1 MEAKT
6 TLRIVKVDER
16 NRQSI
21 VDSLKSDIIRHVFA
35 FYDIQYDLE
44 HTTMHAAFDKHA
56 LRGYILTYTAV
67 TPPSVVLDA
76 TSNAAEKLITY
87 ASEDKFVLHT
97 LPNLLPIVKRRYPE
111 AKCYIENWMLV
122 RKGEAAFF
130 KSKIVRRLSMVD
142 AFRFAELLTNR
153 SYLLPAE
160 EERHE
165 EMIRE
170 NPTYGVFMGER
181 LVSYASSFLQLPQV
195 WMIGGVYTHP
205 ELRNKGYGTLV
216 TSAVTEEALNNA
228 ENAALFVGSGNY
240 PAIRVYE
247 KICYRKIGERV
258 WVDVG
263 TGKAP

>member
-1 MEAKT
+1 LEAKT

-44 HTTMHAAFDKHA
+44 HTTMHAAFDNQA
-56 LRGYILTYTAV
+56 LKRYILTYTAL

-76 TSNAAEKLITY
+76 ISNAAEKLITY
-87 ASEDKFVLHT
+87 APENKFVLHT

-122 RKGEAAFF
+122 RKSEATFF
-130 KSKIVRRLSMVD
+130 KSRIVRKLSAVD
-142 AFRFAELLTNR
+142 AVRLAELLSNGNN
-153 SYLLPAE
+153 LLRAE
-160 EERHE
+160 EKRYE
-165 EMIRE
+165 EWIRK
-170 NPTYGVFMGER
+170 NPTYGVFIDKR

-195 WMIGGVYTHP
+195 WMIGGVYTRP
-205 ELRNKGYGTLV
+205 ELRNKGYATLV
-216 TSAVTEEALNNA
+216 TSAVTEEALNKA
-228 ENAALFVGSGNY
+228 ENAALFVGSNNY
-240 PAIRVYE
+240 PAIKVYE
-247 KICYRKIGERV
+247 KIGYKKIGERV

>member
-1 MEAKT
+1 VGKT
-6 TLRIVKVDER
+6 TLRIVKVDEE

-21 VDSLKSDIIRHVFA
+21 ADSLRSDIIRHVFA

-44 HTTMHAAFDKHA
+44 HTSMHVAFDKHG
-56 LRGYILTYTAV
+56 LKGYVLIYTAL

-87 ASEDKFVLHT
+87 APEDKFVLHT
-97 LPNLLPIVKRRYPE
+97 PPNLLPIVKRRYPE

-122 RKGEAAFF
+122 RKSEATFF
-130 KSKIVRRLSMVD
+130 KSKMVHRLSVVD
-142 AFRFAELLTNR
+142 A
-153 SYLLPAE
+153 E
-160 EERHE
+160 EKRDE
-165 EMIRE
+165 EWIRK
-170 NPTYGVFMGER
+170 NPTYGVFIDKK
-181 LVSYASSFLQLPQV
+181 LVSYASSFLQLPQI

-205 ELRNKGYGTLV
+205 EFRNKGYATLA

-228 ENAALFVGSGNY
+228 ENAALFVGSDNN

-247 KICYRKIGERV
+247 KIGYKKIGERI